1 LTVSA
6 NGGVQIFDRDELLAR
21 TDVVE
26 ITTSRDVAY
35 RTPRTYRAV
44 ALAKLFEGGA
54 IPPDGRGGSGS
65 AGRLVT
71 QLSREPMLLSGL
83 AATADVDIERVQFAP
98 FAFDPFSAFDI
109 AQVPLIFCAPLDL
122 QAAGARRQ
130 ISAPARSR

>member
-1 LTVSA
+1 M
-6 NGGVQIFDRDELLAR
+6 
-21 TDVVE
+21 
-26 ITTSRDVAY
+26 
-35 RTPRTYRAV
+35 
-44 ALAKLFEGGA
+44 
-54 IPPDGRGGSGS
+54 
-65 AGRLVT
+65 T

-130 ISAPARSR
+130 ISACRSRLSCLRRKRVASSSGGNKSNAILAG